1 MIKFEHGMLVLD
13 SSTTKE
19 DVDAVKEFAENVR
32 KQEQERIIKLIEESK
47 DMVSGQEKLLVHI
60 GLDLAMA
67 VVRGEK

>member
-47 DMVSGQEKLLVHI
+47 DMVSGQEKLLVNI

-67 VVRGEK
+67 VIRGEK